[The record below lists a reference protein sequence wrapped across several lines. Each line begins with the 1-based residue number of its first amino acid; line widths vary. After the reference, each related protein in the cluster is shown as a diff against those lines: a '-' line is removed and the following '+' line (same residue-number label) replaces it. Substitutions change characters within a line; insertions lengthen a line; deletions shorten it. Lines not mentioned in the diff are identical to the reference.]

1 MDDYIYHDYFKYL
14 KVYYFSLYN
23 IVSRIIAHVNRMYHL
38 ELQGIVVISSKK
50 RWVYLNITFCS
61 HLLLYV
67 QYELSTWKNKNVLL
81 RTLCHFAFCV
91 KKLRSIKL
99 YIYK

>member
-14 KVYYFSLYN
+14 KVFYFSLYS
-23 IVSRIIAHVNRMYHL
+23 IAYRIIAHVNILYHL

-50 RWVYLNITFCS
+50 RLVYLNITFCS

-67 QYELSTWKNKNVLL
+67 QYELSTGENKNVLL
-81 RTLCHFAFCV
+81 LTLCHFAFCV
-91 KKLRSIKL
+91 KKLR
-99 YIYK
+99 